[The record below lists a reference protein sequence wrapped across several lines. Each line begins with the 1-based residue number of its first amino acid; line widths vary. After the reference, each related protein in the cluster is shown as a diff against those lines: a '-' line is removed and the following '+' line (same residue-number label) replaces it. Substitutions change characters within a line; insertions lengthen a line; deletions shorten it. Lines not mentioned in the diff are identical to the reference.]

1 MLEVYSDNLDVV
13 SGFAIPLNNVTLQK
27 GSTAILSS
35 NATIQLNRRG
45 IYDVEVDGFAEA
57 GVAGLIT
64 VQLMKNGVLQPQ
76 AISSVT
82 GATGEVDVFNFHTQV
97 QVLTDNTC
105 CCGTAPTL
113 LQIINT
119 GVDITGAHINVCVSK
134 LC

>member
-1 MLEVYSDNLDVV
+1 MLEVYSDNLDVI
-13 SGFAIPLNNVTLQK
+13 SGSSIPLNNISLQK
-27 GSTAILSS
+27 GTTAVLSS
-35 NATIQLNRRG
+35 NATIQLNKRG
-45 IYDVEVDGFAEA
+45 IYDVEVDGYGEA

-64 VQLMKNGVLQPQ
+64 VQLMRNGVLQPQ

-82 GATGEVDVFNFHTQV
+82 GATGEVDTFNFHTQV
-97 QVLTDNTC
+97 QVLSDNTC